1 MSEES
6 VPQIIVS
13 TDDMSAAVQKL
24 DEAEEKVEFA
34 VGEYFQRKVEFA
46 VGEYFQR
53 LGQQN
58 GRDIGILYG
67 IILGLVI
74 LIVSIEFGLVSAMST
89 IMAGLI

>member
-1 MSEES
+1 MADEKDP

-13 TDDMSAAVQKL
+13 TDEMNAATQKL
-24 DEAEEKVEFA
+24 DEAEE
-34 VGEYFQRKVEFA
+34 KVEFA

-89 IMAGLI
+89 IMAVLI

>member
-13 TDDMSAAVQKL
+13 TDDMSAAINKL
-24 DEAEEKVEFA
+24 DEAEE
-34 VGEYFQRKVEFA
+34 KVEFA

-67 IILGLVI
+67 IILGLII
-74 LIVSIEFGLVSAMST
+74 LVVAIKFGITAMLST
-89 IMAGLI
+89 LL

>member
-34 VGEYFQRKVEFA
+34 VGEYFQR
-46 VGEYFQR
+46 

-74 LIVSIEFGLVSAMST
+74 LIVAIKFGITSMLSA
-89 IMAGLI
+89 LL